1 MSQCI
6 WYGEEKN
13 LIKSE
18 MQMLALFM
26 VLYKTIMMFKLQ
38 PSSVSCRKCRSYK
51 ESCKRCMSQDSWIDH
66 FSAAIEDC
74 YRYWT
79 FVKLKNF
86 VAEVF
91 ANTWHVLHC
100 STCLSLQFVYNSII
114 GFISS
119 CIEIACGWC
128 QKSLQPYSNHRIPIY
143 FLWTKTNP
151 SDTLE
156 NCNFLLGGDVK
167 MLATLFQP

>member
-1 MSQCI
+1 
-6 WYGEEKN
+6 
-13 LIKSE
+13 
-18 MQMLALFM
+18 
-26 VLYKTIMMFKLQ
+26 
-38 PSSVSCRKCRSYK
+38 
-51 ESCKRCMSQDSWIDH
+51 MSQDSGIDH

-79 FVKLKNF
+79 FVKLKNL

-91 ANTWHVLHC
+91 ANTWHTLHC
-100 STCLSLQFVYNSII
+100 NTCLSLQFVYNSII

-119 CIEIACGWC
+119 CIEIARGWC
-128 QKSLQPYSNHRIPIY
+128 QKSLQPYSNHRTPIY

-167 MLATLFQP
+167 MLATLFQPCDPYPFPLDKDKPIWYSRELQSRELQFFARCHECHHYSAPDSGSSHDFLIAPLL